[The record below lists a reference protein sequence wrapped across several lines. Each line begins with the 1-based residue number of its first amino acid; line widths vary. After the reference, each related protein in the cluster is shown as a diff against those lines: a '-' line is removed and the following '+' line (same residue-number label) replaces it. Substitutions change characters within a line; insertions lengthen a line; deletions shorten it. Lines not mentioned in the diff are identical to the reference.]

1 MKQSSSSSALISKE
15 GVGGFDVHSDRPGDE
30 DGDVDGDERGDVD
43 GVESVDPEASED
55 GSGDRGGSLNLSG
68 SSTSGTARV
77 RVMKK

>member
-1 MKQSSSSSALISKE
+1 MESAGSTSTRTGPEDGK
-15 GVGGFDVHSDRPGDE
+15 VVGDE
-30 DGDVDGDERGDVD
+30 SGDVD

-55 GSGDRGGSLNLSG
+55 GSGDRGGSLNSSG